1 MVFLTIGMPQLY
13 PFNRYQK
20 LRDLACM
27 SPNGHLYRAPPSPPN
42 KHQALPHSGIEI
54 GDCIV
59 RGQ

>member
-1 MVFLTIGMPQLY
+1 
-13 PFNRYQK
+13 
-20 LRDLACM
+20 M